1 MFIYP
6 NKMIGWKNFHMN
18 YHQDTTTYRKMCTG
32 GSDAKVFG
40 RGKFR
45 TSRKV
50 KTEAVRFRV
59 PLV

>member
-32 GSDAKVFG
+32 GFDAKVFG
-40 RGKFR
+40 RCKFKEI
-45 TSRKV
+45 SNKSQG
-50 KTEAVRFRV
+50 
-59 PLV
+59 